1 MSHWKLFSVKVIPQI
16 QANVLIYH
24 HPALR
29 KKLISK
35 FRRISPKT
43 SLATL
48 REFYWVATGDQSAS
62 LTTQRESLMKDCVK
76 RWIWRTQI
84 WWLTCVN
91 WTKVILISLLCSGRL
106 GSRGSENV
114 SWRTCTIRAC
124 VSSSATEILVLR
136 QHHNTACSLGSK
148 WWCRNVSIMLMPLLC
163 CNLLVHEFAIS
174 V

>member
-1 MSHWKLFSVKVIPQI
+1 MMLFHTKLHINICSSLTMLPLIEYHYVQKELCSPCNLRACSIRDLVGNYLFYGHYQSMSHWKLFSVKVIPQI

-35 FRRISPKT
+35 FRRISFKT

-62 LTTQRESLMKDCVK
+62 LTTQRESLMKDCMK
-76 RWIWRTQI
+76 HWMWRTQI

-91 WTKVILISLLCSGRL
+91 WTKVILISLLCSGR
-106 GSRGSENV
+106 R
-114 SWRTCTIRAC
+114 
-124 VSSSATEILVLR
+124 
-136 QHHNTACSLGSK
+136 
-148 WWCRNVSIMLMPLLC
+148 
-163 CNLLVHEFAIS
+163 
-174 V
+174 

>member
-35 FRRISPKT
+35 FRRISLKT

-62 LTTQRESLMKDCVK
+62 LTTQRKSLMKDCVK

-91 WTKVILISLLCSGRL
+91 WIKVILISLLCVICSRWTSARWDHVHSKSDLNQRL

-114 SWRTCTIRAC
+114 SWRTCTIRA
-124 VSSSATEILVLR
+124 VGASPVLP
-136 QHHNTACSLGSK
+136 QKSL
-148 WWCRNVSIMLMPLLC
+148 C
-163 CNLLVHEFAIS
+163 
-174 V
+174 